1 MEKKRG
7 RKKQSTTTN
16 TTQDEPVEKIPKKRG
31 RKPKGGKIITE
42 PTNININQEIK
53 PNIILH
59 LKCKLE
65 EITKTD
71 AGINEYVADNI
82 ETIIHYNIE
91 QQHKHGG
98 LQYDVIEDENKL
110 APIPDKTLNS
120 TEIVKTDQFKELSAK
135 LKQLTKILHNNMDIN
150 DNSACFWCTCNFNNE
165 SIYIPQYKKDDGYC
179 CYGNF
184 CSPNCAAGYLFQEN
198 IDTSVKYERYQL
210 LNYIYSKVY
219 NYEKNII
226 PASSPHYLLDKFCGN
241 LTIDE
246 YRKLNEQDKIIL
258 VMDKP
263 LSRNYP
269 ELFEENNEF
278 QIHTINSFSK
288 KKKENSKQNIFQ
300 VN

>member
-7 RKKQSTTTN
+7 RKKQSTV
-16 TTQDEPVEKIPKKRG
+16 EVVEKVPKKRG

-42 PTNININQEIK
+42 PTNINVNQEIK

-65 EITKTD
+65 DITKKET
-71 AGINEYVADNI
+71 GMHEYVADNI
-82 ETIIHYNIE
+82 ESIIHYNIE
-91 QQHKHGG
+91 QQHKNGG
-98 LQYDVIEDENKL
+98 LQYDVIEDESKL
-110 APIPDKTLNS
+110 TSQPDLSLNNN
-120 TEIVKTDQFKELSAK
+120 EDNGKTDQCKDISAK
-135 LKQLTKILHNNMDIN
+135 LKQLTKLLHNNMHVN
-150 DNSACFWCTCNFNNE
+150 DNSACFWCTCNFTNE

-184 CSPNCAAGYLFQEN
+184 CSPSCAAGYLFQEN

-210 LNYIYSKVY
+210 LNFIYSKVY

-226 PASSPHYLLDKFCGN
+226 PAPSPHYLLDKFCGN
-241 LTIDE
+241 LSIDE
-246 YRKLNEQDKIIL
+246 YRTLIEQDKIIL

-278 QIHTINSFSK
+278 QIHAINSFSK
-288 KKKENSKQNIFQ
+288 KKKESSKQNIFQ
-300 VN
+300 FS